1 MLIRHRERAW
11 QCDGQL
17 LLIVGEPGLGKSRLI
32 EEFHGRLRDTPNAWV
47 EWSCSQFLQN
57 TPLHPIAE
65 WGRQRFGSTDV
76 PAERRLADL
85 ESSLAQV
92 KLDPVANA
100 RAAFGHFAAGRTP
113 AEFGAGGIALPAIG
127 GADQLGDGRC
137 QGAVG
142 GAGVR
147 GLALGRADSMLNHG
161 CKKPPRGRFR
171 SWRSAP
177 LGVA

>member
-1 MLIRHRERAW
+1 MLMRHRERAW
-11 QCDGQL
+11 ECDGQL

-65 WGRQRFGSTDV
+65 WGRQRFGSTDA

-92 KLDPVANA
+92 KLDPVGNA
-100 RAAFGHFAAGRTP
+100 
-113 AEFGAGGIALPAIG
+113 AL
-127 GADQLGDGRC
+127 L
-137 QGAVG
+137 
-142 GAGVR
+142 
-147 GLALGRADSMLNHG
+147 
-161 CKKPPRGRFR
+161 
-171 SWRSAP
+171 AP
-177 LGVA
+177 LLDISLPKERLASLAPEELRRRQLAVLTDWVMAGAKVQPVVLVFEDLHWA